1 MNRKEDFSNFE
12 FVGKKLEDVQH
23 FYDLTFRIKMKDG
36 EAYFGTCDYKPN
48 RYNFV
53 VDNGIITAVSMG

>member
-12 FVGKKLEDVQH
+12 FVGKKLEDVQY
-23 FYDLTFRIKMKDG
+23 FYDLNFRIKIKDG
-36 EAYFGTCDYKPN
+36 QVYCGTCDHKPN

-53 VDNGIITAVSMG
+53 VENGIITAVSMG